1 MILILCDI
9 FINEVFPLQLTL
21 IEIWSYVILFYPVF
35 ILNDLLKIFGHLN
48 TACDALVDEVLS
60 E

>member
-1 MILILCDI
+1 VI
-9 FINEVFPLQLTL
+9 F
-21 IEIWSYVILFYPVF
+21 FYPVF